1 MRRLSHTK
9 NFSWGAARWLGA
21 FFFQVVSGIGRYQ
34 LKYFSHFFRRRVG
47 QEDINCSFFLHFLGG
62 GWDRQISI
70 AGFFLHFLFR
80 GRSDRKI
87 SIAGVT
93 WHLNARPNG
102 MLRIFPRCVIVY
114 AQEWEVIQEEINYCL
129 QNRIAMHSL
138 AVWHI
143 IGLHFTGTEILR
155 YYILQLKLDT
165 IGLPSKGKVL
175 VELKALQHATTY
187 VQDDFSATQ

>member
-21 FFFQVVSGIGRYQ
+21 VFFSGGEWDRKISVEIFFSFFQEEGGIGRYQ
-34 LKYFSHFFRRRVG
+34 LQFFSSFFRRRVG
-47 QEDINCSFFLHFLGG
+47 QVDINCRFFFFIFFLG
-62 GWDRQISI
+62 
-70 AGFFLHFLFR
+70 

-143 IGLHFTGTEILR
+143 IGC
-155 YYILQLKLDT
+155 ILQEQK
-165 IGLPSKGKVL
+165 
-175 VELKALQHATTY
+175 Y
-187 VQDDFSATQ
+187 